1 MFVKVILTIYGI
13 ATFLA
18 LMVVALGII
27 KALNEVSHKNIGWIN
42 ITISI
47 IIIILIVFL
56 PIIHLA
62 TLISILWSFEDFAN
76 TVEFGIRE
84 DHVFISFF

>member
-1 MFVKVILTIYGI
+1 MLVKVILTIYGI

-18 LMVVALGII
+18 LVVVALGII
-27 KALNEVSHKNIGWIN
+27 KALNEVSHKSIGWIN
-42 ITISI
+42 LTISI

-62 TLISILWSFEDFAN
+62 TLVCILWSFEDFADA
-76 TVEFGIRE
+76 VEFGIRE